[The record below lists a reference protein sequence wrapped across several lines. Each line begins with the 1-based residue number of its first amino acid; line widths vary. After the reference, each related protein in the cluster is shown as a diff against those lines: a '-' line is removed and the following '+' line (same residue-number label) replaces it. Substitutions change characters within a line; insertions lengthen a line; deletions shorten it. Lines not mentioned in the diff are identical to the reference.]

1 MESVR
6 DFMCHTLDS
15 YKIVFSLG
23 QNDLAMGEL
32 IKVID
37 RINGTY
43 ITDRYQNMIVL
54 MRSMQYPWV
63 RLKIET

>member
-23 QNDLAMGEL
+23 QNDMAMGEL

-54 MRSMQYPWV
+54 MRSRQYPWV

>member
-1 MESVR
+1 
-6 DFMCHTLDS
+6 MCHTLDS
-15 YKIVFSLG
+15 YKVVFSLG
-23 QNDLAMGEL
+23 QNDMAMGEL

-43 ITDRYQNMIVL
+43 ITDRYQNMIVV
-54 MRSMQYPWV
+54 MRSRQYPWV

>member
-15 YKIVFSLG
+15 YKVVFSLG
-23 QNDLAMGEL
+23 QNDMAMGEL

-54 MRSMQYPWV
+54 MRSRQYPWV
-63 RLKIET
+63 SLKIET

>member
-15 YKIVFSLG
+15 YKVVFSLG
-23 QNDLAMGEL
+23 QNDMAMGEL

-54 MRSMQYPWV
+54 MRLRQYPWV

>member
-15 YKIVFSLG
+15 YEVVFSLG

-54 MRSMQYPWV
+54 MRSRQYPWV

>member
-1 MESVR
+1 
-6 DFMCHTLDS
+6 MCHTLDS
-15 YKIVFSLG
+15 YKVVFSLG
-23 QNDLAMGEL
+23 QNDMAMGEL
-32 IKVID
+32 IKVIG

-54 MRSMQYPWV
+54 MRSRQYPWV

>member
-15 YKIVFSLG
+15 YKVVFSLG
-23 QNDLAMGEL
+23 QNDMAMGEL

-43 ITDRYQNMIVL
+43 IADRYQNMIVL
-54 MRSMQYPWV
+54 MRSRQYPWV

>member
-15 YKIVFSLG
+15 YKVVFSLG
-23 QNDLAMGEL
+23 QNDMAMGEL

-43 ITDRYQNMIVL
+43 ITDRYQNMIVV
-54 MRSMQYPWV
+54 MRSRQYPWV